1 MSYYALD
8 GRFVEG
14 LLLDPLDDQGRPQRL
29 VYPYKSPEG
38 MAPVEFRVSNSIA
51 WVEVGDDG
59 SSWTLASMP
68 RGAVL
73 AVEVY
78 GKTDLRVV
86 HKQLVG
92 CHARRE
98 ALAAAEQGGASHG
111 APSTEPHVL
120 NPESTDPADTDKD
133 GTVSK
138 SERKKWNRE
147 HPDDQR

>member
-1 MSYYALD
+1 MSYFLLD
-8 GRFVEG
+8 GRFCQG
-14 LLLDPLDDQGRPQRL
+14 LLLDPLDEQGRPVRL
-29 VYPYKSPEG
+29 IYPYKSPEG
-38 MAPVEFRVSNSIA
+38 MSGAEWRVTNSIA

-73 AVEVY
+73 ACEVY
-78 GKTDLRVV
+78 GKTDLRTV
-86 HKQLVG
+86 HTQLVA

-120 NPESTDPADTDKD
+120 NQEQPTWQRLGFGSKADWKAA
-133 GTVSK
+133 GS
-138 SERKKWNRE
+138 
-147 HPDDQR
+147 PQG